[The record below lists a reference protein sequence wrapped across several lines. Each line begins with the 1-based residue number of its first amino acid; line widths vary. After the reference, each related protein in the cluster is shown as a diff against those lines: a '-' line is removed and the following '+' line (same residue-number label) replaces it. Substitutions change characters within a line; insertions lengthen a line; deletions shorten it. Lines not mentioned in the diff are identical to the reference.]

1 MTVETK
7 VKFDD
12 ENKKVDPNQ
21 IMKLAKECSEV
32 VINKNQYTIYITKA
46 EGKDAV
52 DCSALYKIKINVCG
66 TTNLKYKVENNETIL
81 EKDLISF
88 IHVLTSLIYSGD
100 IVK

>member
-32 VINKNQYTIYITKA
+32 VINKNQYTIYIIKA
-46 EGKDAV
+46 EGKD
-52 DCSALYKIKINVCG
+52 DINGSTLYKININVGG
-66 TTNLKYKVENNETIL
+66 TINLKYTVENNETIL

-88 IHVLTSLIYSGD
+88 IHVLTSFIYSGD
-100 IVK
+100 TVK